1 VLSLIMN
8 IKLLFSHK
16 RKFFEF
22 LKSILGFSPH
32 NIVLYELA
40 FIHKSASITLPSGT
54 VVNNERLEYLGDAI
68 LDAIV
73 ADFLFT
79 KFPKK
84 DEGFLTQM
92 RSKIVK
98 RNFLDKIAVSIG
110 LNKYI
115 VSHVPNFTNKKH
127 LYGNVF
133 EAFIGAI
140 YLDRGYNHTKQFVV
154 CRIIRRH
161 IDLDDLIQSESDFK
175 SRIIEWAQKNKQ
187 LINFESQEDKPKSD
201 KSPMFI
207 SHVMLDEKSLGKG
220 KGFSKKEAEQ
230 NAAQEAL
237 LNVNLKTSTE
247 IEQEST

>member
-1 VLSLIMN
+1 MN
-8 IKLLFSHK
+8 IKLLFSPK
-16 RKFFEF
+16 RKFFVF
-22 LKSILGFSPH
+22 LKNVLGFSPK

-40 FIHKSASITLPSGT
+40 FVHKSASITLATGT

-79 KFPKK
+79 RFPKK
-84 DEGFLTQM
+84 DEGFFTQM

-98 RNFLDKIAVSIG
+98 RNFLDKIAVNIG
-110 LNKYI
+110 INKHI
-115 VSHVPNFTNKKH
+115 VSNVPNFINKKH
-127 LYGNVF
+127 LYGNAF

-140 YLDRGYNHTKQFVV
+140 YLDRGYNDTKKFLVT
-154 CRIIRRH
+154 RIIRKY

-187 LINFESQEDKPKSD
+187 LINFESHEDKPKSD

-207 SHVMLDEKSLGKG
+207 AHVMLEEKSLGKG

-230 NAAQEAL
+230 NAAQEAIL
-237 LNVNLKTSTE
+237 HVNLKTSTE
-247 IEQEST
+247 VEQEST